1 MEWKIRS
8 GLWINGDYI
17 LFFTIPEVLGQEDE
31 LSIVVPLLCVQ
42 LYLSAKKYVS
52 LYHHEFF
59 SPHCLNSLRS
69 FFSFSHI
76 KMKMKLPKTP
86 MADEKDPD
94 FCSSYGIVV

>member
-1 MEWKIRS
+1 MLLENRLIRENTQRKYISGFSGFSSMEWKIRS

-31 LSIVVPLLCVQ
+31 LSIAVPLLCVQ

-59 SPHCLNSLRS
+59 SPTALTAWGV
-69 FFSFSHI
+69 FSPF
-76 KMKMKLPKTP
+76 LT
-86 MADEKDPD
+86 
-94 FCSSYGIVV
+94 